1 MKDASY
7 ICIQFGAYISLLGI
21 QYEPKIQ
28 KYTVDHTPM
37 YMVILTYY
45 IGLLHVSA
53 LMPSSHTCTSQN
65 ILGKDDCKNKLEW

>member
-7 ICIQFGAYISLLGI
+7 LCIQFGAYISLCGI

-28 KYTVDHTPM
+28 KHTVDHTPM

-53 LMPSSHTCTSQN
+53 LMPSTHISYHKIFWGRMTAKIN
-65 ILGKDDCKNKLEW
+65 